1 MKKLPLCLTAVI
13 CFSVLNVATADPVT
27 DCGTRM
33 DGEQYREA
41 LPFCQKACNWNDGL
55 GCFAV
60 GLLYEKGEGVRQDY
74 QQAKKYYEKACN
86 LNILDGCRNFGLL
99 YKNGQG
105 VRQDFQTAILWQR
118 FRFKISNGL

>member
-74 QQAKKYYEKACN
+74 QQAKEYYAKACN
-86 LNILDGCRNFGLL
+86 LNFGAGCSNFQSL
-99 YKNGQG
+99 KNGQG
-105 VRQDFQTAILWQR
+105 IHQNIQTAKLWQIL
-118 FRFKISNGL
+118 RFKISNGL